1 MYKPEV
7 VHILWPHITRRHFLQ
22 GSLAAGGA
30 AFLAAC
36 GVRPTAPTTQLEGE
50 LNLYNWSDYIH
61 PDLIPEFNAQFGGSI
76 VQDFYASNEDL
87 LAKLQA
93 GAPGYDVVVPTG
105 YMVQILANE
114 GFLLELDHSR
124 LPNISHMDPV
134 FMDQPWDPGNRYSV
148 PKDWGT
154 TGFGYR
160 NDVITGQP
168 ESWADFWALAQEHSS
183 RVSVLDVNVDV
194 VGAALKLFGYSWNSV
209 DPGELEQAKQKL
221 LELKPHVSTITSVY
235 KDLIKTQETV
245 LSMGWN
251 GDFLALAFED
261 PPVPVTYV
269 VPREGTELWMDNWCI
284 LKSAPHPNAAFA
296 FLNYMMDPQV
306 CAREIEYTYYAQAN
320 KDAFSLIPEEI
331 RNDPGIYPAPEV
343 IAKLEPTADRGPE
356 GTRLLDEV
364 WAAFLAA

>member
-1 MYKPEV
+1 MAREMTV
-7 VHILWPHITRRHFLQ
+7 RILRPRVTRREFLQ
-22 GSLAAGGA
+22 MGMATGSA

-36 GVRPTAPTTQLEGE
+36 GVQPPPPTRELEGE
-50 LNLYNWSDYIH
+50 LNLYNWSAYIH
-61 PDLIPEFNAQFGGSI
+61 PDLVPDFKTQLGVSI
-76 VQDFYASNEDL
+76 VEDFYASNEDL

-93 GAPGYDVVVPTG
+93 GATGYDVVVPTG
-105 YMVQILANE
+105 YMVQILAIE

-124 LPNISHMDPV
+124 LPNISHMDSK

-154 TGFGYR
+154 TGYGYR
-160 NDVITGQP
+160 SDIVTERP
-168 ESWADFWALAQEHSS
+168 TSWAEFWELAEKYSGQ
-183 RVSVLDVNVDV
+183 VSVLDVNVDV

-235 KDLIKTQETV
+235 KDLIKTQQT
-245 LSMGWN
+245 LISMGWN
-251 GDFLALAFED
+251 GDFLALVFED

-269 VPREGTELWMDNWCI
+269 VPREGTELWIDNWCI
-284 LKSAPHPNAAFA
+284 LASAPHPNAAHA
-296 FLNYMMDPQV
+296 FLNYMMDPQI
-306 CAREIEYTYYAQAN
+306 CAREIEYSYYAQAN
-320 KDAFSLIPEEI
+320 KDSFPLIPEEI
-331 RNDPGIYPAPEV
+331 RSDPAIYPSADV
-343 IAKLEPTADRGPE
+343 LAKLEPTADRGTE